1 MCLCPPCCLSCQ
13 SNTHNSRPLRGPEAF
28 LLLSNNNTRTYIY
41 INLIFTSLFLK
52 LDFNRRLGMKS
63 PCSAEQGSGCVMH
76 EAVWLSKLCF
86 HPMRAVS
93 LPLLLARLCTG
104 QLIRNISGKIL
115 EMSVCKE
122 KRG

>member
-1 MCLCPPCCLSCQ
+1 
-13 SNTHNSRPLRGPEAF
+13 
-28 LLLSNNNTRTYIY
+28 
-41 INLIFTSLFLK
+41 
-52 LDFNRRLGMKS
+52 MKS

-93 LPLLLARLCTG
+93 LSLLLARLCTG